1 METEEIFF
9 TFHIDTKNH
18 NNHTLSPEIACEYY
32 KLICE
37 YKNILKEFN
46 CELTTLPEQE
56 GGRKFNCLIK
66 TLKTATIVGG
76 AISGLTIGLFKSV
89 ETQTFQTFY
98 KSYTERE
105 WLDDVAKFGKFLRQR
120 NKLFSKI
127 DKDGEILINN
137 EQQCYFD
144 NFNKYVLPD
153 VSIDEDGEDIEAK
166 ILDLKEPILIKS
178 VKVGAKH
185 INFVKTD
192 KDILANRQE
201 IIDFRSQNREKVLN
215 LFGVYE

>member
-66 TLKTATIVGG
+66 TLKASTIAVGS
-76 AISGLTIGLFKSV
+76 ITIGFFTITDTK
-89 ETQTFQTFY
+89 TFQTFY
-98 KSYTERE
+98 KSYTQRE
-105 WLDDVAKFGKFLRQR
+105 WLEDVEKFGKFLRQR
-120 NKLFSKI
+120 NKTYSKI
-127 DKDGEILINN
+127 NKDGEVLINN
-137 EQQCYFD
+137 KQQCYFD
-144 NFNKYVLPD
+144 NFNKYVLTD
-153 VSIDEDGEDIEAK
+153 IDIDEDEEDVEPE

-201 IIDFRSQNREKVLN
+201 IIDFRNQNREKYLN